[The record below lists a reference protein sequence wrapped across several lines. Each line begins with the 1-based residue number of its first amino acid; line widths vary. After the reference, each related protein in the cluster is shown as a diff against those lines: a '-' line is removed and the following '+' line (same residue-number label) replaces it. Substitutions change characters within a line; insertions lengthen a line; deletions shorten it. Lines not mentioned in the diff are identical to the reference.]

1 MKNPIP
7 IFFACND
14 KYVPYLDVAIISLI
28 SHASPDREYRI
39 IVLKTDITAQN
50 QEVILKH
57 ATSNVSIEFY
67 DVQKMLAP
75 VRDKLPEV
83 FYYSLAA
90 YYRFFIETAFPQ
102 YDKAIYLDCDVVL
115 LNDIAKLYDTDVSN
129 CLVGAVYEQNT
140 DRSPEFTNYVEE
152 IIGIPHNTY
161 FNSGVI
167 VMNLAEFRRQKVLT
181 EIQQKRLSA
190 IREYTEFGSGFKIA
204 MRDLELRGA
213 GNIMGAQQHGH
224 MESVG
229 YDMYLKLLGEAVN
242 EEKGVETQNADL
254 DCLID
259 LNIDAH
265 IPESYVES
273 LTLRLDVYRR
283 IADIRSSEDADD
295 VRDELVDRF
304 GKIPPSV
311 HGLIDVALI
320 RNKAHSMGIYEIR
333 QTDSSVNLFVK
344 ELKSPVVADLLIALN
359 GKASLNAGTKPYLS
373 IKCPS
378 DKASVSVLK
387 ELFKL

>member
-28 SHASPDREYRI
+28 SHASSDREYRI

-57 ATSNVSIEFY
+57 ATSNVFIEFY

-115 LNDIAKLYDTDVSN
+115 LNDIAKLYDTDVSS

-161 FNSGVI
+161 FNSGVM
-167 VMNLAEFRRQKVLT
+167 VMNLAEFRKDKVQEKFLWMLSEYHFDSLAPDQEYLNVICHGKVKYLPT
-181 EIQQKRLSA
+181 GWNKHSFPEPPEGELNLCHFALSNKPWHYADTINGEHFWEYAVNSEFYPLLVDSLNNYSELDRKRD
-190 IREYTEFGSGFKIA
+190 REAFLA
-204 MRDLELRGA
+204 L
-213 GNIMGAQQHGH
+213 MGAIEGIKRSDRTFRKLWFKKEVCHG
-224 MESVG
+224 
-229 YDMYLKLLGEAVN
+229 
-242 EEKGVETQNADL
+242 
-254 DCLID
+254 
-259 LNIDAH
+259 
-265 IPESYVES
+265 
-273 LTLRLDVYRR
+273 
-283 IADIRSSEDADD
+283 
-295 VRDELVDRF
+295 
-304 GKIPPSV
+304 
-311 HGLIDVALI
+311 
-320 RNKAHSMGIYEIR
+320 
-333 QTDSSVNLFVK
+333 
-344 ELKSPVVADLLIALN
+344 
-359 GKASLNAGTKPYLS
+359 
-373 IKCPS
+373 
-378 DKASVSVLK
+378 
-387 ELFKL
+387 